1 MKNFRF
7 LLLTAIVCL
16 AAFGAVKAQGDSIV
30 KTNLS
35 QAEID
40 RIVKAFTTKEGEFR
54 TALTQYVFNRSASI
68 STIGLGG
75 NLTGTYRRDS
85 FMNIS
90 PGGERIEKILF
101 APVPTLTEIS
111 MTPED
116 LEDLGGVNPFA
127 LDPTVAN
134 FYNFNF
140 IGKEKIDELDLYVF
154 DVSPKVMP
162 DPKKTKQRFFLGRVW
177 VDTVD
182 LQIVKSKG
190 KGVPESKKNKFP
202 VVETLR
208 VNVDGK
214 YWFPADSRSDD
225 EIVFDNG
232 QVVKMRVRVKY
243 TNYRQGK
250 SDVRVLDAE
259 EEVKEETKPNPSP
272 SPTPKKP

>member
-1 MKNFRF
+1 MKKFRF
-7 LLLTAIVCL
+7 FLLTAIVCL
-16 AAFGAVKAQGDSIV
+16 AAFGAAAQDTFV

-40 RIVKAFTTKEGEFR
+40 RIIKTFTAKESEAR
-54 TALTQYVFNRSASI
+54 TALTQYVFNRSASF

-75 NLTGTYRRDS
+75 NITGTFRRDS
-85 FMNIS
+85 FMNVS
-90 PGGERIEKILF
+90 PEGTRVEKILF
-101 APVPTLTEIS
+101 APVPTLTEITI
-111 MTPED
+111 TPED

-127 LDPTVAN
+127 LEPSVIN
-134 FYNFNF
+134 LYNLTY

-154 DVSPKVMP
+154 DVAPKVMP
-162 DPKKTKQRFFLGRVW
+162 DPKKTKQRLFLGRIW
-177 VDTVD
+177 VDDRD

-190 KGVPESKKNKFP
+190 KGVPEWKNNRFP
-202 VVETLR
+202 VVDTLR

-232 QVVKMRVRVKY
+232 NVVKMRVRVKY

-250 SDVRVLDAE
+250 GDVKILDDE
-259 EEVKEETKPNPSP
+259 QEVKEEIKPSP
-272 SPTPKKP
+272 TPTPKKP